1 MQEQS
6 TVSAAIIDQ
15 LTSKI
20 RRHMLAIQPITPPE
34 AQTAVVEDGEV
45 KLEPVFTGA
54 NIYQAYVYHD
64 RKWRLC
70 ECAYCMKTLVTRD
83 DNGRYH
89 CADFDCAHNGP
100 CYRMR
105 MRRNGDETL
114 L

>member
-1 MQEQS
+1 MQEQT

-34 AQTAVVEDGEV
+34 AQSAVIQDGEV
-45 KLEPVFTGA
+45 KLDAVFDGA
-54 NIYQAYVYHD
+54 NLYRVYRYHEHA
-64 RKWRLC
+64 WHLC
-70 ECAYCMKTLVTRD
+70 ECAYCGKTLVTRD

-89 CADFDCAHNGP
+89 CADLDCAHNGP

-105 MRRNGDETL
+105 MRRASDETL